1 MQLGRMGVWFPMDR
15 LAAPGELAEF
25 AQRIEALGYS
35 TLWYPEAVGYES
47 FSLASFLLTQTQT
60 LRIGSSIANIYARDA
75 VTARNGLK
83 TLTDISGHRFILGLG
98 VSHPNMV
105 EGLRGHRYGRPVA
118 TMRAYLDAIAAGE
131 GVPDPQ
137 EAVVIAALGPKM
149 LALAATKTAGAIPYL
164 VTPEHTV
171 RAREILGPGKL
182 LAVEQKVCLQTD
194 AAKARAAGRTRLAPY
209 LQWDN
214 YKNNWLRLGFTE
226 DDFENSGSNRLVDS
240 VIAWGSQADI
250 ERRLHEHFEAGADHV
265 CIQPVHRDNE
275 PGPDWDALK
284 AFVP

>member
-182 LAVEQKVCLQTD
+182 LAVEQKV
-194 AAKARAAGRTRLAPY
+194 
-209 LQWDN
+209 W
-214 YKNNWLRLGFTE
+214 LGFTE
-226 DDFENSGSNRLVDS
+226 DDFENSGSNRLVDA